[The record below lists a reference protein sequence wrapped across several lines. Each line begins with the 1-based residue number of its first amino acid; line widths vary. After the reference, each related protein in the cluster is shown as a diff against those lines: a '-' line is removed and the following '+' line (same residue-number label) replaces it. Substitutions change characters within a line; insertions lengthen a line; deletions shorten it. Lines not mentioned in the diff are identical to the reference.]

1 MSSGSRNRY
10 GRRSS
15 YHRPHQTQP
24 YVQQHYS
31 QEHRGEKM
39 PNFLFSPRNVI
50 NDPFLNADSIKLSR
64 VNQLLSRIRD
74 ENESVYARRTAHV
87 NQLVSL
93 LGEPSTPWEKTQI
106 FEMVTGGSENSSGL
120 DVLFEDQRPPA
131 TFKSAVAKCLA
142 QTAVIMNNEIN
153 LYFRWV
159 FDKLHVTGTSSR
171 EREKKIW
178 LLVSLRE

>member
-31 QEHRGEKM
+31 QEHR
-39 PNFLFSPRNVI
+39 
-50 NDPFLNADSIKLSR
+50 DSIKLSR

-93 LGEPSTPWEKTQI
+93 LGEPSTPSDKT
-106 FEMVTGGSENSSGL
+106 
-120 DVLFEDQRPPA
+120 
-131 TFKSAVAKCLA
+131 
-142 QTAVIMNNEIN
+142 
-153 LYFRWV
+153 
-159 FDKLHVTGTSSR
+159 
-171 EREKKIW
+171 
-178 LLVSLRE
+178 